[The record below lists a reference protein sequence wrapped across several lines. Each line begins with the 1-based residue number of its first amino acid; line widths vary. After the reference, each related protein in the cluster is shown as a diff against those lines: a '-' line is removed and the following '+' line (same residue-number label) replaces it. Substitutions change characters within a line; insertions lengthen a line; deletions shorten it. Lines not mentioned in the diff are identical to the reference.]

1 MSDGTPRRLDEVD
14 RLGTANAL
22 LSTLHDVVRS
32 MSTPLSAEELVPAI
46 RPQLEAT
53 FAPHAIVLL
62 AGDPDLGPLSV
73 VHAEGVAL
81 GASVALADL
90 PDPLDRGP
98 RARPLLLQDLA
109 DGQGMAHDARA
120 GAYLWLFA
128 RGRVTGL
135 LAIEHEHPESFADGT
150 VATLERLALPLSLAL
165 DNAVWF
171 RRLKTLGADRE
182 RQRLG
187 ATLHDRFAQSLVA
200 MAIGL
205 DRAVRDHPEDEG
217 LLELRSEVRATLGE
231 LRGTLREL
239 RTTVDEDHPL
249 PDVLRT
255 HLAGVEQRHGVV
267 ARLEV
272 APDVPVPGPGIAQQL
287 LRIGQDLT
295 WLSVV
300 ERRATTVEVALSSV
314 PGRLRL
320 EVADDGDVG
329 TPVELGEEARERL
342 GSVVERVDAIGGR
355 VVTDTDP
362 DGTTVLV
369 ELRGRW

>member
-1 MSDGTPRRLDEVD
+1 MSDATPPRLDEVD

-32 MSTPLSAEELVPAI
+32 MATPLSAEELVPAI

-53 FAPHAIVLL
+53 FAPHAVVLL

-81 GASVALADL
+81 GATVALADL

-98 RARPLLLQDLA
+98 RARPLLLQQLDQGQGLA
-109 DGQGMAHDARA
+109 DDAEA

-128 RGRVTGL
+128 RGRATGL
-135 LAIEHEHPESFADGT
+135 LAIEHEHPDSFADGT
-150 VATLERLALPLSLAL
+150 VGTLERLALPLSLAL

-171 RRLKTLGADRE
+171 RRLQTLGAELE

-200 MAIGL
+200 MSMGL
-205 DRAVRDHPEDEG
+205 DRAARDHPEDEG
-217 LLELRSEVRATLGE
+217 LRVLRGEVRSTLGE
-231 LRGTLREL
+231 LRETLREL
-239 RTTVDEDHPL
+239 RVTVDEDHPL

-255 HLAGVEQRHGVV
+255 HLERVGERHGVI
-267 ARLEV
+267 ARLDV
-272 APDVPVPGPGIAQQL
+272 ADDVVMPGPGIAQQL

-295 WLSVV
+295 WLGVV
-300 ERRATTVEVALSSV
+300 ERGATSVRLALSST

-320 EVADDGDVG
+320 EVADDGVPRPEADLG
-329 TPVELGEEARERL
+329 TEARERI
-342 GSVVERVDAIGGR
+342 GSVAERVDAIGGR
-355 VVTDTDP
+355 VATEVTP
-362 DGTTVLV
+362 DGTTTTV